1 MLLYP
6 SLRAFALAAIA
17 LCLAAGTAAA
27 FELTGVTPSRDESGQ
42 LWVHVRIVDPI
53 EPRVERSLERG
64 MPATLQLH
72 AELWRR
78 RTAWFDRMEHAID
91 ASMRVRY
98 DVWNDAWRLER
109 VGAPPLVVRSLD
121 SLEIALTRTL
131 ALPVANLASIPGD
144 ARCYV
149 VVTAA
154 LRPLNVED
162 VEEVEGWLSGE
173 VQDRK
178 RSGFGIITGL
188 PRSLFDAVRNFA
200 GFGDQ
205 RTHATTPDFTPDEL
219 APTRR

>member
-1 MLLYP
+1 MPP
-6 SLRAFALAAIA
+6 SPSVRAFVLAASA
-17 LCLAAGTAAA
+17 VLAAASAAA
-27 FELTGVTPSRDESGQ
+27 FELTAVTPSRDDSGQ

-98 DVWNDAWRLER
+98 DVWEDAWRLER
-109 VGAPPLVVRSLD
+109 VGAPPLVVSSLD
-121 SLEIALTRTL
+121 SLEIALSRTL
-131 ALPVANLASIPGD
+131 ALPVANLAGVPGD

-173 VQDRK
+173 VRERR
-178 RSGFGIITGL
+178 RSSLDLVTGL

-200 GFGDQ
+200 GFGDE
-205 RTHATTPDFTPDEL
+205 RSRLISTDFTPANL
-219 APTRR
+219 PTLSH